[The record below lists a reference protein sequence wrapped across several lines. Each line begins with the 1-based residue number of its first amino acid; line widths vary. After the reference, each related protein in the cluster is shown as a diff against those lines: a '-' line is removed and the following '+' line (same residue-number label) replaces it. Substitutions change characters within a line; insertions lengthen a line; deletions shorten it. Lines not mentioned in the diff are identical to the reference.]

1 MDPLEYL
8 TPFLE
13 TVKSPETSG
22 PITLVALSALHKI
35 IARGVLGGCWPGQ
48 LALLCRIACC
58 LSSVIGCMALALLL
72 SSAAPA
78 SPADHT
84 CTPC

>member
-22 PITLVALSALHKI
+22 PITLVALAALQKI
-35 IARGVLGGCWPGQ
+35 IARGVLGGCWVG
-48 LALLCRIACC
+48 A
-58 LSSVIGCMALALLL
+58 GCG
-72 SSAAPA
+72 
-78 SPADHT
+78 
-84 CTPC
+84 